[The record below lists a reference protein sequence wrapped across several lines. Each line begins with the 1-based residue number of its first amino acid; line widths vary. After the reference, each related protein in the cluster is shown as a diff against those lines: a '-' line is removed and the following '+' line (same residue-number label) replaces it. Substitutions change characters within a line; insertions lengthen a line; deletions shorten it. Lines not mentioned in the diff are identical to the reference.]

1 MAKNETQKS
10 DFQLRVN
17 HSRNVREC
25 NCLETHIPRNGHTL
39 WPPEC
44 DDYAAVCDNAALHSS
59 SSKKKNITRFVKFVA
74 TVFPLRIAEGMLSV
88 MPHGPHQSRT
98 DTSRH

>member
-1 MAKNETQKS
+1 MAKKETQKS

-25 NCLETHIPRNGHTL
+25 NCLETRIPRNGDTL

-44 DDYAAVCDNAALHSS
+44 DDYAFCKVCDDSFL
-59 SSKKKNITRFVKFVA
+59 
-74 TVFPLRIAEGMLSV
+74 LRIAEGMLSV
-88 MPHGPHQSRT
+88 SVTVLASHEHGHIAELNKL
-98 DTSRH
+98 